1 MDILVRTYVLS
12 PSNHTSNMVLHG
24 EICVFVFLTW
34 SVQSVTVFL
43 YHRDT
48 KDVDPAG
55 DESSGKEILEKF
67 YDSLLKSKKVCAHFS
82 TVIGCVI
89 CTLPG

>member
-1 MDILVRTYVLS
+1 M
-12 PSNHTSNMVLHG
+12 
-24 EICVFVFLTW
+24 
-34 SVQSVTVFL
+34 QSVTVFL

-55 DESSGKEILEKF
+55 DESSGKEVLEKF

-82 TVIGCVI
+82 TVIGCVK
-89 CTLPG
+89 CT